1 MHIMKRKHLS
11 ILFAL
16 IILIF
21 LPTQTLA
28 GSPTLTENETD
39 GTVYTM
45 SASFPD
51 VYNIGELFEIE
62 MKLTAD
68 VFGTLEGV
76 IVAFYDIIITVT
88 IRGDI
93 YFAAQN
99 KTLLDIDTEGGTSI
113 TTFTFNLSDIPDD
126 NFYITS
132 KYEFD
137 GNNTQGAD
145 PNYQTVWGL
154 GRVNVKEASIAII
167 VPILAVLSLAYVVYK
182 KQKR

>member
-1 MHIMKRKHLS
+1 MKRKYLS
-11 ILFAL
+11 MLFAL

-21 LPTQTLA
+21 LPTQILA
-28 GSPTLTENETD
+28 DSPTLTENETD

-51 VYNIGELFEIE
+51 VYTIGILFEFE

-76 IVAFYDIIITVT
+76 IVAFYDIIISVT
-88 IRGDI
+88 ISGDI
-93 YFAAQN
+93 YFATQN
-99 KTLLDIDTEGGTSI
+99 KNLLDIDTEGGTSI

-132 KYEFD
+132 KYEFE
-137 GNNTQGAD
+137 GNNTQGED

-154 GRVNVKEASIAII
+154 GRVRVKEASIGI
-167 VPILAVLSLAYVVYK
+167 VIPILAVLSIAYFIKK